1 MYHTK
6 GQVSIVFFI
15 LSCYQPCMDE
25 HYWDKIF
32 SSFRKAI
39 EDEGRTLPSLS
50 IIAGQIKDPYRILI
64 ATILSLR
71 TRDEVT
77 LASSNRLFSLADTPS
92 RMLDI
97 SVKSIEEAIYPAGFY
112 KTKAKTIHAIS
123 EILQNEYGGLV
134 PSTSEELM
142 KLPGVG
148 IKTANLTLNLGF
160 GIDAICVDCH
170 VHKIANRM
178 GWVDTKT
185 PEQTEVALQSVMP
198 RRFWIPLNELLVI
211 YGQIICTSISPWCS
225 KCPQQHICP
234 KKGVKK
240 SR

>member
-1 MYHTK
+1 MEE
-6 GQVSIVFFI
+6 Q
-15 LSCYQPCMDE
+15 
-25 HYWDKIF
+25 YWDEIF

-50 IIAGQIKDPYRILI
+50 IIAGEKDDPYRVLI

-71 TRDEVT
+71 TRDVVT
-77 LASSNRLFSLADTPS
+77 LASSKNLFLLADTPEA
-92 RMLDI
+92 MLALGLDQ
-97 SVKSIEEAIYPAGFY
+97 IEKAIYPAGFY

-123 EILQNEYGGLV
+123 EMLLSEYGGRV
-134 PSTSEELM
+134 PSTSAELM

-160 GIDAICVDCH
+160 GIEAICVDCH

-178 GWVDTKT
+178 GWVNTKT
-185 PEQTEVALQSVMP
+185 PEQTEVALQRVMP

-211 YGQIICTSISPWCS
+211 YGQLICTSVSPWCS
-225 KCPQQHICP
+225 RCPQQQNCP
-234 KKGVKK
+234 KTGVKK

>member
-1 MYHTK
+1 M
-6 GQVSIVFFI
+6 SFS
-15 LSCYQPCMDE
+15 LSYDMQASMDE
-25 HYWDKIF
+25 HYWDDIF

-50 IIAGQIKDPYRILI
+50 IIAGQKEDPYRVLI
-64 ATILSLR
+64 ATIISLR

-77 LASSNRLFSLADTPS
+77 LSASERLFSLADTPS
-92 RMLDI
+92 TML
-97 SVKSIEEAIYPAGFY
+97 SLPLEEIERAIYPAGFY
-112 KTKAKTIHAIS
+112 KTKAQTIHAIS
-123 EILQNEYGGLV
+123 GMLLSEYAGKV
-134 PSTSEELM
+134 PSTSDALM

-160 GIDAICVDCH
+160 GIEAICVDCH

-178 GWVDTKT
+178 GWVSTKT
-185 PEQTEVALQSVMP
+185 PEQTEIALQNVMP

-211 YGQIICTSISPWCS
+211 YGQLICTSISPWCS
-225 KCPQQHICP
+225 KCPQENSCP
-234 KKGVKK
+234 KAGVER

>member
-1 MYHTK
+1 MKT
-6 GQVSIVFFI
+6 G
-15 LSCYQPCMDE
+15 MDE
-25 HYWDKIF
+25 HYWDAIF

-39 EDEGRTLPSLS
+39 EDEGRRLPSLS
-50 IIAGQIKDPYRILI
+50 IIAGQKEDPYRVLI

-77 LASSNRLFSLADTPS
+77 LATSERLFALADTPS
-92 RMLDI
+92 SMLALP
-97 SVKSIEEAIYPAGFY
+97 VEEIERAIYPAGFY
-112 KTKAKTIHAIS
+112 RTKAKTIHAIS
-123 EILQNEYGGLV
+123 EILLDEYGGSV
-134 PSTSEELM
+134 PATSEALM

-160 GIDAICVDCH
+160 GIEAICVDCH

-178 GWVDTKT
+178 GWVSTRT
-185 PEQTEVALQSVMP
+185 PEETEVALQSVMP

-211 YGQIICTSISPWCS
+211 YGQLVCTSISPWCS
-225 KCPQQHICP
+225 RCPQEKTCP
-234 KKGVKK
+234 KAGVVS

>member
-1 MYHTK
+1 MKTD
-6 GQVSIVFFI
+6 
-15 LSCYQPCMDE
+15 ME
-25 HYWDKIF
+25 NHYWDEIF

-39 EDEGRTLPSLS
+39 EKEGRTLPSLS
-50 IIAGQIKDPYRILI
+50 IIAGQKEDPFRVLI

-92 RMLDI
+92 SLLGL
-97 SVKSIEEAIYPAGFY
+97 SLEEIETAIYPAGFY
-112 KTKAKTIHAIS
+112 RTKAKTIHAIS
-123 EILQNEYGGLV
+123 EILLSKYGGKV

-160 GIDAICVDCH
+160 GIEAICVDCH
-170 VHKIANRM
+170 VHTIANRM
-178 GWVDTKT
+178 GWVTTKK
-185 PEQTEVALQSVMP
+185 PEQTEVALQNVMP

-211 YGQIICTSISPWCS
+211 YGQLICTPVSPWCS
-225 KCPQQHICP
+225 RCPQQQTCP
-234 KKGVKK
+234 KAGVEI

>member
-1 MYHTK
+1 M
-6 GQVSIVFFI
+6 Q
-15 LSCYQPCMDE
+15 E
-25 HYWDKIF
+25 HYWDELF
-32 SSFRKAI
+32 LSFRKAI
-39 EDEGRTLPSLS
+39 EGEGRTLPSLS
-50 IIAGQIKDPYRILI
+50 IIAGLKEDPYRVLI

-77 LASSNRLFSLADTPS
+77 LASSNRLFALAETAQAMLALSLEE
-92 RMLDI
+92 
-97 SVKSIEEAIYPAGFY
+97 IEQAIYPAGFY

-123 EILQNEYGGLV
+123 KILLAEYGGLV
-134 PSTSEELM
+134 PSTQKELM
-142 KLPGVG
+142 NLPGVG

-160 GIDAICVDCH
+160 GIEAICVDCH

-178 GWVDTKT
+178 GWVSTKT

-211 YGQIICTSISPWCS
+211 YGQLICTSISPWCS
-225 KCPQQHICP
+225 RCPQQQVCP
-234 KKGVKK
+234 KVGVKR

>member
-1 MYHTK
+1 MH
-6 GQVSIVFFI
+6 
-15 LSCYQPCMDE
+15 E
-25 HYWDKIF
+25 HYWDEIF
-32 SSFRKAI
+32 SSFRKTI

-50 IIAGQIKDPYRILI
+50 IIAGQKEDPFRVLI

-77 LASSNRLFSLADTPS
+77 LASSEHLFALADTPS
-92 RMLDI
+92 SMLAL
-97 SVKSIEEAIYPAGFY
+97 SLEEIETAIYPAGFY

-123 EILQNEYGGLV
+123 EMLLSEHGGEV

-160 GIDAICVDCH
+160 GIEAICVDCH

-178 GWVDTKT
+178 GWVNTKT

-211 YGQIICTSISPWCS
+211 YGQLICTSVSPWCS
-225 KCPQQHICP
+225 RCPQQQTCP
-234 KKGVKK
+234 KAGVER

>member
-1 MYHTK
+1 MQT
-6 GQVSIVFFI
+6 GMEEQ
-15 LSCYQPCMDE
+15 
-25 HYWDKIF
+25 YWDEIF

-50 IIAGQIKDPYRILI
+50 IIAGEKDDPYRVLI

-71 TRDEVT
+71 TRDVVT
-77 LASSNRLFSLADTPS
+77 LASSKNLFLLADTPEA
-92 RMLDI
+92 MLALGLDE
-97 SVKSIEEAIYPAGFY
+97 IEKAIYPAGFY
-112 KTKAKTIHAIS
+112 KTKAKSIHAIS
-123 EILQNEYGGLV
+123 EMLLSEYGGRV
-134 PSTSEELM
+134 PSTSAELM

-160 GIDAICVDCH
+160 GIEAICVDCH

-178 GWVDTKT
+178 GWVNTKT
-185 PEQTEVALQSVMP
+185 PEQTEVALQRVMP

-211 YGQIICTSISPWCS
+211 YGQLICTSVSPWCS
-225 KCPQQHICP
+225 RCPQQQDCP
-234 KKGVKK
+234 KMGVKK

>member
-1 MYHTK
+1 M
-6 GQVSIVFFI
+6 Q
-15 LSCYQPCMDE
+15 E
-25 HYWDKIF
+25 HYWDELF
-32 SSFRKAI
+32 DSFRAAI
-39 EDEGRTLPSLS
+39 KDAGRTLPSLS
-50 IIAGQIKDPYRILI
+50 IIAGLKEDPYRVLI

-77 LASSNRLFSLADTPS
+77 LASSERLFLLAETPQAMLSLSLEA
-92 RMLDI
+92 
-97 SVKSIEEAIYPAGFY
+97 IEAAIYPAGFY

-123 EILQNEYGGLV
+123 EILLSEYEGEV
-134 PSTSEELM
+134 PSTRDELM

-160 GIDAICVDCH
+160 GIEAICVDCH

-178 GWVDTKT
+178 GWVSTKT
-185 PEQTEVALQSVMP
+185 PEETEVALQSVMP

-211 YGQIICTSISPWCS
+211 YGQLICTSVSPWCS
-225 KCPQQHICP
+225 RCPQQQNCP
-234 KKGVKK
+234 KVGVKK

>member
-1 MYHTK
+1 MQTSM
-6 GQVSIVFFI
+6 QE
-15 LSCYQPCMDE
+15 Q
-25 HYWDKIF
+25 YWDELF
-32 SSFRKAI
+32 DSFRAAI
-39 EDEGRTLPSLS
+39 KDAGRTLPSLS
-50 IIAGQIKDPYRILI
+50 IIAALQQDPYRVLI

-77 LASSNRLFSLADTPS
+77 LASSERLFSLADTPAS
-92 RMLDI
+92 MLTVSLDE
-97 SVKSIEEAIYPAGFY
+97 IEKAIYPAGFY

-123 EILQNEYGGLV
+123 ERLLSEYSGMV
-134 PSTSEELM
+134 PSTRESLM

-160 GIDAICVDCH
+160 GIEAICVDCH

-178 GWVDTKT
+178 GWVSTKT

-211 YGQIICTSISPWCS
+211 YGQLICTSVSPWCS
-225 KCPQQHICP
+225 KCPQEKSCP
-234 KKGVKK
+234 KAGVER

>member
-1 MYHTK
+1 MKTD
-6 GQVSIVFFI
+6 
-15 LSCYQPCMDE
+15 MDE
-25 HYWDKIF
+25 HYWDTIF

-50 IIAGQIKDPYRILI
+50 IIAGQKDDPYRVLI

-77 LASSNRLFSLADTPS
+77 LASSERLFALADTPAA
-92 RMLDI
+92 ML
-97 SVKSIEEAIYPAGFY
+97 SLSLEEIEGAIYPAGFY
-112 KTKAKTIHAIS
+112 KTKAKTIHSIS
-123 EILQNEYGGLV
+123 EILLDEYGGRV
-134 PSTSEELM
+134 PATSEALM

-160 GIDAICVDCH
+160 GIEAICVDCH

-178 GWVDTKT
+178 GWVSTKT

-211 YGQIICTSISPWCS
+211 YGQLICTSISPWCS
-225 KCPQQHICP
+225 RCPQKESCP
-234 KKGVKK
+234 KAGVKK

>member
-1 MYHTK
+1 MK
-6 GQVSIVFFI
+6 I
-15 LSCYQPCMDE
+15 LMDE
-25 HYWDKIF
+25 HYWDDIF
-32 SSFRKAI
+32 SSFRLAI
-39 EDEGRTLPSLS
+39 EGEGRTLPSLS
-50 IIAGQIKDPYRILI
+50 IIAGQKEDPFRVLI

-77 LASSNRLFSLADTPS
+77 LSSSERLFSLADTPAS
-92 RMLDI
+92 MLLL
-97 SVKSIEEAIYPAGFY
+97 SLESIESAIYPAGFY
-112 KTKAKTIHAIS
+112 KTKAKTIRAIS
-123 EILQNEYGGLV
+123 EILLSEYGGNV

-160 GIDAICVDCH
+160 GIEAICVDCH

-178 GWVDTKT
+178 GWVSTKT

-198 RRFWIPLNELLVI
+198 RRFWIPLNELLVV
-211 YGQIICTSISPWCS
+211 YGQLICTSISPWCS
-225 KCPQQHICP
+225 RCPQQQACP
-234 KKGVKK
+234 KVGVEK

>member
-1 MYHTK
+1 MKT
-6 GQVSIVFFI
+6 G
-15 LSCYQPCMDE
+15 MDE
-25 HYWDKIF
+25 HYWDNIF

-50 IIAGQIKDPYRILI
+50 IIAGQKEDPYRVLI

-77 LASSNRLFSLADTPS
+77 LTSSARLFSLADTPS
-92 RMLDI
+92 
-97 SVKSIEEAIYPAGFY
+97 SILGLSLEEIESAIYPAGFY
-112 KTKAKTIHAIS
+112 KTKAKTLHAIS
-123 EILQNEYGGLV
+123 EILLSEFGGKV

-160 GIDAICVDCH
+160 GIEAICVDCH

-178 GWVDTKT
+178 GWVSTTT

-211 YGQIICTSISPWCS
+211 YGQLICTSISPWCS
-225 KCPQQHICP
+225 RCPQQNSCP
-234 KKGVKK
+234 KAGVER

>member
-1 MYHTK
+1 MYF
-6 GQVSIVFFI
+6 S
-15 LSCYQPCMDE
+15 LSYAMQAGMDE
-25 HYWDKIF
+25 QYWDDIF

-39 EDEGRTLPSLS
+39 EDKGRTLPSLS
-50 IIAGQIKDPYRILI
+50 IIAGQKEDPYRVLI

-77 LASSNRLFSLADTPS
+77 LASSERLFSLADTPS
-92 RMLDI
+92 TML
-97 SVKSIEEAIYPAGFY
+97 SLPLEEIERTIYPAGFY

-123 EILQNEYGGLV
+123 EILLSEYAGKV

-160 GIDAICVDCH
+160 GIEAICVDCH

-178 GWVDTKT
+178 GWVSTKT
-185 PEQTEVALQSVMP
+185 PEETELALQSVMP

-211 YGQIICTSISPWCS
+211 YGQLICTSISPWCS
-225 KCPQQHICP
+225 KCPQENSCP
-234 KKGVKK
+234 KAGVER

>member
-1 MYHTK
+1 MQT
-6 GQVSIVFFI
+6 GMEEQ
-15 LSCYQPCMDE
+15 
-25 HYWDKIF
+25 YWDEIF

-50 IIAGQIKDPYRILI
+50 IIAGEKDDPYRVLI

-71 TRDEVT
+71 TRDVVT
-77 LASSNRLFSLADTPS
+77 LASSKNLFLLADTPEA
-92 RMLDI
+92 MLALGLDE
-97 SVKSIEEAIYPAGFY
+97 IEKAIYPAGFY

-123 EILQNEYGGLV
+123 EMLLSEYGGRV
-134 PSTSEELM
+134 PSTSAELM

-160 GIDAICVDCH
+160 GIEAICVDCH

-178 GWVDTKT
+178 GWVNTKT
-185 PEQTEVALQSVMP
+185 PEQTEVALQRVMP

-211 YGQIICTSISPWCS
+211 YGQLICTSVSPWCS
-225 KCPQQHICP
+225 RCPQQQDCP
-234 KKGVKK
+234 KVGVKK

>member
-1 MYHTK
+1 MEE
-6 GQVSIVFFI
+6 Q
-15 LSCYQPCMDE
+15 
-25 HYWDKIF
+25 YWDEIF

-50 IIAGQIKDPYRILI
+50 IIAGEKDDPYRVLI

-71 TRDEVT
+71 TRDVVT
-77 LASSNRLFSLADTPS
+77 LASSKNLFLLADTPEA
-92 RMLDI
+92 MLALGLDE
-97 SVKSIEEAIYPAGFY
+97 IEKAIYPAGFY

-123 EILQNEYGGLV
+123 EMLLSEYGGRV
-134 PSTSEELM
+134 PSTSAELM

-160 GIDAICVDCH
+160 GIEAICVDCH

-178 GWVDTKT
+178 GWVNTKT
-185 PEQTEVALQSVMP
+185 PEQTEVALQRVMP

-211 YGQIICTSISPWCS
+211 YGQLICTSVSPWCS
-225 KCPQQHICP
+225 RCPQQQDCP
-234 KKGVKK
+234 KVGVKK

>member
-1 MYHTK
+1 MKIRMEEQTW
-6 GQVSIVFFI
+6 G
-15 LSCYQPCMDE
+15 D
-25 HYWDKIF
+25 IF

-39 EDEGRTLPSLS
+39 EDRGRTLPSLS
-50 IIAGQIKDPYRILI
+50 IIAGEKDDPYRVLI

-77 LASSNRLFSLADTPS
+77 LASSERLFSLADTPS
-92 RMLDI
+92 SMLTLSLDE
-97 SVKSIEEAIYPAGFY
+97 IETAIYPAGFY
-112 KTKAKTIHAIS
+112 KTKAKTIHSIS
-123 EILQNEYGGLV
+123 ERLLSEYEGKV

-160 GIDAICVDCH
+160 GIEAICVDCH

-178 GWVDTKT
+178 GWVNTKT
-185 PEQTEVALQSVMP
+185 PEQTEIALQRVMP

-211 YGQIICTSISPWCS
+211 YGQLVCTSISPWCS
-225 KCPQQHICP
+225 RCPQQESCP
-234 KKGVKK
+234 KVGVQR

>member
-1 MYHTK
+1 MEE
-6 GQVSIVFFI
+6 Q
-15 LSCYQPCMDE
+15 
-25 HYWDKIF
+25 YWDEIF

-50 IIAGQIKDPYRILI
+50 IIAGEKDDPYRVLI

-71 TRDEVT
+71 TRDVVT
-77 LASSNRLFSLADTPS
+77 LASSKNLFLLADTPEA
-92 RMLDI
+92 MLALGLDE
-97 SVKSIEEAIYPAGFY
+97 IEKAIYPAGFY

-123 EILQNEYGGLV
+123 EMLLSEYGGRV
-134 PSTSEELM
+134 PSTSAELM

-160 GIDAICVDCH
+160 GIEAICVDCH

-178 GWVDTKT
+178 GWVNTKT
-185 PEQTEVALQSVMP
+185 PEQTEVALQRVMP

-211 YGQIICTSISPWCS
+211 YGQLICTSVSPWCS
-225 KCPQQHICP
+225 RCPQQQNCP
-234 KKGVKK
+234 KVGVKK

>member
-1 MYHTK
+1 MKT
-6 GQVSIVFFI
+6 G
-15 LSCYQPCMDE
+15 MDE
-25 HYWDKIF
+25 HYWDRIF
-32 SSFRKAI
+32 SSFHKAI

-50 IIAGQIKDPYRILI
+50 IIAGQKEDPFRVLI

-77 LASSNRLFSLADTPS
+77 LASSERLFILADTPS
-92 RMLDI
+92 SMLGL
-97 SVKSIEEAIYPAGFY
+97 SLEEIERAIYPAGFY
-112 KTKAKTIHAIS
+112 KTKAKTIHAIC
-123 EILQNEYGGLV
+123 EILLSEYEGRV
-134 PSTSEELM
+134 PSTSEDLM

-160 GIDAICVDCH
+160 GIEAICVDCH

-178 GWVDTKT
+178 GWVSTKT
-185 PEQTEVALQSVMP
+185 PKQTEVALQSVMP

-211 YGQIICTSISPWCS
+211 YGQLICTSISPWCS
-225 KCPQQHICP
+225 RCPQEKSCP
-234 KKGVKK
+234 KAGVER

>member
-1 MYHTK
+1 MKT
-6 GQVSIVFFI
+6 G
-15 LSCYQPCMDE
+15 MDE
-25 HYWDKIF
+25 HYWDAIF

-39 EDEGRTLPSLS
+39 EDEGRRLPSLS
-50 IIAGQIKDPYRILI
+50 IIAGQKEDPYRVLI

-77 LASSNRLFSLADTPS
+77 LATSERLFALADTPS
-92 RMLDI
+92 SMLALP
-97 SVKSIEEAIYPAGFY
+97 VEEIERAIYPAGFY
-112 KTKAKTIHAIS
+112 RTKAKTIHAIS
-123 EILQNEYGGLV
+123 EILLDEYGGSV
-134 PSTSEELM
+134 PATSEALM

-160 GIDAICVDCH
+160 GIEAICVDCH

-178 GWVDTKT
+178 GWVSTRT
-185 PEQTEVALQSVMP
+185 PEETEVALQSVMP

-211 YGQIICTSISPWCS
+211 YGQLICTSISPWCS
-225 KCPQQHICP
+225 RCPQEKTCP
-234 KKGVKK
+234 KAGVVS

>member
-1 MYHTK
+1 MKT
-6 GQVSIVFFI
+6 G
-15 LSCYQPCMDE
+15 MDE
-25 HYWDKIF
+25 HYWDEIF

-50 IIAGQIKDPYRILI
+50 IIAGEKEDPYRVLI

-77 LASSNRLFSLADTPS
+77 LSSSNRLFSLADTPS
-92 RMLDI
+92 SMLGL
-97 SVKSIEEAIYPAGFY
+97 SLEEIEGAIYPAGFY

-123 EILQNEYGGLV
+123 EILLSEYEGHV

-160 GIDAICVDCH
+160 GIEAICVDCH

-178 GWVDTKT
+178 GWVSTKT

-211 YGQIICTSISPWCS
+211 YGQLICTSISPWCS
-225 KCPQQHICP
+225 RCPQQQTCP
-234 KKGVKK
+234 KAGVER

>member
-1 MYHTK
+1 MEE
-6 GQVSIVFFI
+6 Q
-15 LSCYQPCMDE
+15 
-25 HYWDKIF
+25 YWDEIF

-50 IIAGQIKDPYRILI
+50 IIAGEKDDPYRVLI

-71 TRDEVT
+71 TRDVVT
-77 LASSNRLFSLADTPS
+77 LASSKNLFLLADTPEA
-92 RMLDI
+92 MLALGLDE
-97 SVKSIEEAIYPAGFY
+97 IEKAIYPAGFY

-123 EILQNEYGGLV
+123 EMLLSEYGGRV
-134 PSTSEELM
+134 PSTSAELM

-160 GIDAICVDCH
+160 GIEAICVDCH

-178 GWVDTKT
+178 GWVNTKT
-185 PEQTEVALQSVMP
+185 PEQTEVALQRVMP

-211 YGQIICTSISPWCS
+211 YGQLICTSVSPWCS
-225 KCPQQHICP
+225 RCPQQQDCP
-234 KKGVKK
+234 KMGVKK

>member
-1 MYHTK
+1 MQT
-6 GQVSIVFFI
+6 GMEEQ
-15 LSCYQPCMDE
+15 
-25 HYWDKIF
+25 YWDEIF

-50 IIAGQIKDPYRILI
+50 IIAGEKDDPYRVLI
-64 ATILSLR
+64 GTILSLS
-71 TRDEVT
+71 TRDVVT
-77 LASSNRLFSLADTPS
+77 LASSKNLFLLADTPEA
-92 RMLDI
+92 MLALGLDE
-97 SVKSIEEAIYPAGFY
+97 IEKAIYPAGFY

-123 EILQNEYGGLV
+123 EMLLSEYGGRV
-134 PSTSEELM
+134 PSTSAELM

-160 GIDAICVDCH
+160 GIEAICVDCH

-178 GWVDTKT
+178 GWVNTKT
-185 PEQTEVALQSVMP
+185 PEQTEVALQRVMP

-211 YGQIICTSISPWCS
+211 YGQLICTSVSPWCS
-225 KCPQQHICP
+225 RCPQQQDCP
-234 KKGVKK
+234 KVGVKK

>member
-1 MYHTK
+1 MEE
-6 GQVSIVFFI
+6 Q
-15 LSCYQPCMDE
+15 
-25 HYWDKIF
+25 YWDEIF

-50 IIAGQIKDPYRILI
+50 IIAGEKDDPYRVLI

-71 TRDEVT
+71 TRDVVT
-77 LASSNRLFSLADTPS
+77 LASSKNLFLLADTPEA
-92 RMLDI
+92 MLALGLDE
-97 SVKSIEEAIYPAGFY
+97 IEKAIYPAGFY

-123 EILQNEYGGLV
+123 EMLLSEYGGRV
-134 PSTSEELM
+134 PSTSAELM

-160 GIDAICVDCH
+160 GIEAICVDCH

-178 GWVDTKT
+178 GWVTTKT
-185 PEQTEVALQSVMP
+185 PEQTEVALQRVMP

-211 YGQIICTSISPWCS
+211 YGQLICTSVSPWCS
-225 KCPQQHICP
+225 RCPQQQDCP
-234 KKGVKK
+234 KVGVKK

>member
-1 MYHTK
+1 
-6 GQVSIVFFI
+6 
-15 LSCYQPCMDE
+15 MDE
-25 HYWDKIF
+25 HYWDEIF
-32 SSFRKAI
+32 SSFQKAI

-50 IIAGQIKDPYRILI
+50 IIAGLKEDPYRILI

-77 LASSNRLFSLADTPS
+77 LSSSERLFALADTPS
-92 RMLDI
+92 
-97 SVKSIEEAIYPAGFY
+97 SILGLSLEEIEKAIYPAGFY

-123 EILQNEYGGLV
+123 EILLNEYGGEV

-160 GIDAICVDCH
+160 GIEAICVDCH

-178 GWVDTKT
+178 GWVSTNT
-185 PEQTEVALQSVMP
+185 PEQTEIALQSVMP

-211 YGQIICTSISPWCS
+211 YGQLICTSISPWCS
-225 KCPQQHICP
+225 RCPQEKSCP
-234 KKGVKK
+234 KAGVER

>member
-1 MYHTK
+1 MEE
-6 GQVSIVFFI
+6 Q
-15 LSCYQPCMDE
+15 
-25 HYWDKIF
+25 YWDEIF

-50 IIAGQIKDPYRILI
+50 IIAGEKDDPYRVLI

-71 TRDEVT
+71 TRDVVT
-77 LASSNRLFSLADTPS
+77 LASSKNLFLLADTPEA
-92 RMLDI
+92 MLALGLDE
-97 SVKSIEEAIYPAGFY
+97 IEKAIYPAGFY

-123 EILQNEYGGLV
+123 EMLLSEYGGRV
-134 PSTSEELM
+134 PSTSAELM

-160 GIDAICVDCH
+160 GIEAICVDCH

-178 GWVDTKT
+178 GWVNTKT
-185 PEQTEVALQSVMP
+185 PEQTEVALQRVMP

-211 YGQIICTSISPWCS
+211 YGQLICTSVSPWCS
-225 KCPQQHICP
+225 RCPQQQDCP
-234 KKGVKK
+234 RMGVKK

>member
-1 MYHTK
+1 M
-6 GQVSIVFFI
+6 Q
-15 LSCYQPCMDE
+15 E
-25 HYWDKIF
+25 HYWDELF
-32 SSFRKAI
+32 DSFRAAI
-39 EDEGRTLPSLS
+39 KDAGRTLPSLS
-50 IIAGQIKDPYRILI
+50 IIAGLKEDPYRVLI

-77 LASSNRLFSLADTPS
+77 LASSERLFLLAETPQAMLSLS
-92 RMLDI
+92 LEE
-97 SVKSIEEAIYPAGFY
+97 IEAAIYPAGFY

-123 EILQNEYGGLV
+123 EILLSEYEGEV
-134 PSTSEELM
+134 PSTRDELM

-160 GIDAICVDCH
+160 GIEAICVDCH

-178 GWVDTKT
+178 GWVSTKT
-185 PEQTEVALQSVMP
+185 PEETEVALQSVMP

-211 YGQIICTSISPWCS
+211 YGQLICTSVSPWCS
-225 KCPQQHICP
+225 RCPQQQNCP
-234 KKGVKK
+234 KVGVKK

>member
-1 MYHTK
+1 MN
-6 GQVSIVFFI
+6 
-15 LSCYQPCMDE
+15 E
-25 HYWDKIF
+25 HYWDVLF
-32 SSFRKAI
+32 DSFRAAI
-39 EDEGRTLPSLS
+39 KDAGRTLPSLS
-50 IIAGQIKDPYRILI
+50 IIAGLKDDPYRVLI

-77 LASSNRLFSLADTPS
+77 LASSERLFALADTPS
-92 RMLDI
+92 
-97 SVKSIEEAIYPAGFY
+97 SILALSLEEIETAIYPAGFY

-123 EILQNEYGGLV
+123 AILLSEYGGRV

-160 GIDAICVDCH
+160 GIEAICVDCH

-178 GWVDTKT
+178 GWVSTKT
-185 PEQTEVALQSVMP
+185 PEQTEIALQNVMP

-211 YGQIICTSISPWCS
+211 YGQLICTSISPWCS
-225 KCPQQHICP
+225 KCPQQDVCP
-234 KKGVKK
+234 KIGVTS

>member
-1 MYHTK
+1 MQT
-6 GQVSIVFFI
+6 GMEEQ
-15 LSCYQPCMDE
+15 
-25 HYWDKIF
+25 YWDEIF

-50 IIAGQIKDPYRILI
+50 IIAGEKDDPYRVLI

-71 TRDEVT
+71 TRDVVT
-77 LASSNRLFSLADTPS
+77 LASSKNLFLLADTPEA
-92 RMLDI
+92 MLALGLDE
-97 SVKSIEEAIYPAGFY
+97 IEKAIYPAGFY

-123 EILQNEYGGLV
+123 EMLLSEYGGRV
-134 PSTSEELM
+134 PSTSAELM

-160 GIDAICVDCH
+160 GIEAICVDCH

-178 GWVDTKT
+178 GWVNTKT
-185 PEQTEVALQSVMP
+185 PEQTEVALQRVMP

-211 YGQIICTSISPWCS
+211 YGQLICTSVSPWCS
-225 KCPQQHICP
+225 RCPQQQDCP
-234 KKGVKK
+234 KMGVKK